1 MDQFIGEIRMFAGTF
16 APVGWELCWG
26 QLLPISQYDVLFQLI
41 GTTYGG
47 DGVSNFALPDLRGR
61 IPIHVSSGL
70 TLGAQTGTETV
81 TLNNTQMPSHTHA
94 LRASTQLAPQGGTVS
109 SSSVLAQTDGSNLY
123 ASTGRRSATLAP
135 SSVQVSGG
143 NQPHDNMSPYLCVNF
158 IISTQGVFPS
168 QN

>member
-1 MDQFIGEIRMFAGTF
+1 MDEYVGEIRMFAGNF
-16 APVGWELCWG
+16 APVGWELCQG
-26 QLLPISQYDVLFQLI
+26 QLLSIAEYSVLFQLI

-47 DGVSNFALPDLRGR
+47 NGQTTFALPDLRGR

-70 TLGAQTGTETV
+70 PLGAQTGTETV
-81 TLNNTQMPSHTHA
+81 TLISPQVPVHTHA
-94 LRASTQLAPQGGTVS
+94 LRASTQLGPQGGTVS